1 MEEYFAWVKE
11 RLEDESCL
19 LKGKTAQGLKYSVN
33 QEAYLKVFL
42 ENGDVPIDNSASER
56 SIRTFCVGKKNWV
69 LINSVKGAQASAVIY
84 SITETAKLNL
94 YYYIKYL
101 LERIPELMN
110 AEGAIAAKD
119 LEPLLPWSESLPVK
133 CHKIRR

>member
-1 MEEYFAWVKE
+1 MYCEKPVVLYRFGAAF
-11 RLEDESCL
+11 S
-19 LKGKTAQGLKYSVN
+19 KGFYRVRVISP
-33 QEAYLKVFL
+33 
-42 ENGDVPIDNSASER
+42 VPIDNSASER

-84 SITETAKLNL
+84 SITETAKLNEL
-94 YYYIKYL
+94 NPYYYIKYL

-119 LEPLLPWSESLPVK
+119 LEPLLPWSESLPAK
-133 CHKIRR
+133 CHRIRR